1 MTVALVGHC
10 GVEEAARG
18 SEELMEWQGVVIS
31 MVFGRQRARH
41 LLVGVKSR
49 FKTSM
54 GVSSL
59 ELNGRRAEPL

>member
-1 MTVALVGHC
+1 MALVGHC

-54 GVSSL
+54 RLSGIGLS
-59 ELNGRRAEPL
+59 GRRAEPL